1 MKKFLFLFLVSLS
14 SNSFAN
20 LFWSDR
26 CAPDGYTTNG
36 TLDSV
41 NVCRVGESI
50 PSGSISPKNCRYVW
64 YGRYDTVSGWN
75 YYACPPGDDW
85 GLYDTDSD
93 GVLNSVDSFPY
104 DPSLPGDTSGD
115 NGDCTNDTKTLKV
128 SVLDVDLNG
137 QPYHSYG
144 NEICYYAILSETSV
158 PNSNCKLFDL
168 QGTGISVDTSTPSGT
183 TSCSCDSGY
192 LEQGESCVIGD
203 IENPGSPTPTG
214 HEDLWTIH
222 SFMQIQYPETGFS
235 SKFEHVPFT
244 DSAMTYDQALSYFLS
259 NTDYSLFNLDQ
270 SYFFNGYYRHQVLGH
285 SYGVSAGPDDDVNSI
300 QFMTTVITIGGI
312 RGCANIEPVPVSGH
326 VYIPASTGCISRMFI
341 ERQESED
348 PDPDPDPDP
357 VTDPP
362 STGSCDPTKTNY
374 SDCVGINSRLD
385 SIKEGIEGLNNDDVV
400 TAIEALDLSS
410 DTSNPTD
417 MSNMENSLDSINN
430 KLGQSSTL
438 PAHTST
444 DSGFTTFSAV
454 NANFVNGISN
464 TALVLSLS
472 NIANIVDY
480 DETSCPA
487 LTIDLTESIGTVL
500 STTVHCDV
508 FEEIAPV
515 LSNVLL
521 IVYAFA
527 GFRIFASS

>member
-1 MKKFLFLFLVSLS
+1 M
-14 SNSFAN
+14 
-20 LFWSDR
+20 
-26 CAPDGYTTNG
+26 
-36 TLDSV
+36 
-41 NVCRVGESI
+41 
-50 PSGSISPKNCRYVW
+50 
-64 YGRYDTVSGWN
+64 
-75 YYACPPGDDW
+75 
-85 GLYDTDSD
+85 
-93 GVLNSVDSFPY
+93 
-104 DPSLPGDTSGD
+104 
-115 NGDCTNDTKTLKV
+115 
-128 SVLDVDLNG
+128 
-137 QPYHSYG
+137 
-144 NEICYYAILSETSV
+144 
-158 PNSNCKLFDL
+158 
-168 QGTGISVDTSTPSGT
+168 
-183 TSCSCDSGY
+183 
-192 LEQGESCVIGD
+192 
-203 IENPGSPTPTG
+203 
-214 HEDLWTIH
+214 
-222 SFMQIQYPETGFS
+222 
-235 SKFEHVPFT
+235 
-244 DSAMTYDQALSYFLS
+244 
-259 NTDYSLFNLDQ
+259 
-270 SYFFNGYYRHQVLGH
+270 
-285 SYGVSAGPDDDVNSI
+285 
-300 QFMTTVITIGGI
+300 
-312 RGCANIEPVPVSGH
+312 
-326 VYIPASTGCISRMFI
+326 
-341 ERQESED
+341 
-348 PDPDPDPDP
+348 
-357 VTDPP
+357 
-362 STGSCDPTKTNY
+362 
-374 SDCVGINSRLD
+374 D